1 MFELAVMVW
10 ILLQLQSPTWCYV
23 LLAICAVIKFLNFV
37 CNIYKA
43 GKEA

>member
-23 LLAICAVIKFLNFV
+23 LLAICAVIKFLRFV

-43 GKEA
+43 GKEV